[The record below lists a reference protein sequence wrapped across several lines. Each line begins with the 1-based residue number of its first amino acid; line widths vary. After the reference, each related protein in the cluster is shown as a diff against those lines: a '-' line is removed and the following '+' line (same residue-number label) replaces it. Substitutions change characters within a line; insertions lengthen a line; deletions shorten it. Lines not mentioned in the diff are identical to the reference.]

1 MVRDLTTI
9 CPVFGAI
16 GRMVQHN
23 QAYTQLHWCLDFDDN
38 MVAEN
43 NLDRYFGSFEMALVE
58 LAMRQS

>member
-1 MVRDLTTI
+1 
-9 CPVFGAI
+9 
-16 GRMVQHN
+16 MVQHN

-43 NLDRYFGSFEMALVE
+43 NLDRSFEVALVE